1 MIKKLESWFK
11 ERPLW
16 LQDAAGRLLRN
27 SEISPADIDQL
38 TLLCKKDAGI
48 DVEIDSIPQALE
60 IPEGALTY
68 ETALLDLRLVAI
80 KELQGINALAPRKPL
95 EFGNENLTIIYGS
108 TGSGKSGYV
117 RILKH
122 ACGARHIGK
131 ILSNV
136 YKESPASQGCKF
148 IYTVNGK
155 SEESAWLTTDGVL
168 PTLSS
173 IKIYD
178 SDCGEIYVNEEN
190 EVAYEPRLLSFLQ
203 KLVEIS
209 DKVWHK
215 IDVEI
220 VRQASKKPVM
230 LQNHMN
236 TEAWKWYSNL
246 NHQTSKE
253 EIQKWRSWTDED
265 EKSLTALKVRL
276 SEPDP
281 KDKAALLRKQKGNLS
296 TLASDLQMFLDL
308 LSPDNCSAYI
318 AAKKDTQA
326 KRQVASVDAL
336 RVFEKSPVTGIGSES
351 WRLLWEQ
358 ARAFSMEEAYK
369 EIPFPNTAEGSHC
382 VLCQQPLEETAKV
395 RLRSFEEFVKGG
407 IAKAAEKAELKLSE
421 LQKQINNIP
430 TEDNVVLRLDSGGL
444 TEELLRKQVLALRT
458 GIEQRRTALITSD
471 EPGKFKEPIDK
482 GIIDSINIF
491 AASLEEQAVIFDND
505 ANQGNRKELQEKLTR
520 IEARKWLSEQSESIE
535 REIIRLKCVKQLED
549 AKKLTSTYAL
559 SLKKSA
565 LADELITS
573 AFVKRF
579 DEEIKKLG
587 AESIGVVL
595 EKTRTDKGRVYH
607 QVKIKNNNSGVPS
620 AQILSEGE
628 FRIISLAAFLADTEF
643 GQSEVEGHQSKSTFI
658 FDDPIS
664 SLDQEYEEAMAKRVV
679 KLSGARQVI
688 VFTHRL
694 SLLASLEDAAKTNGV
709 SLNVIGLQREP
720 WGAGEP
726 REAPL
731 PAQKPKNAINALLDR
746 VVGARKILTES
757 GQSEYELIAKGICSD
772 IRITLERLIEN
783 DLLADVIQRFR
794 RPITT
799 QGKLH
804 KLAKITLEDCK
815 FIDDL
820 MTKYSQYEHS
830 QPNESPI
837 PLPNPDNLEE
847 DLKKLKLWREEFEK
861 R

>member
-1 MIKKLESWFK
+1 MIKELESWFK
-11 ERPLW
+11 QRPLW

-48 DVEIDSIPQALE
+48 DVEINSTPQALE
-60 IPEGALTY
+60 IPEGALVH
-68 ETALLDLRLVAI
+68 EAESLDVQLVAI

-95 EFGNENLTIIYGS
+95 EFGSGNLTIIYGS

-136 YKESPASQGCKF
+136 YKEAPASQGCKF
-148 IYTVNGK
+148 IYTVKGE

-168 PTLSS
+168 LALSS
-173 IKIYD
+173 IEIYD

-190 EVAYEPRLLSFLQ
+190 EVAYEPRLLGFLQ

-209 DKVWHK
+209 DKVGHK

-230 LQNHMN
+230 PQNHMN

-253 EIQKWRSWTDED
+253 EIQKWCGWTDED
-265 EKSLTALKVRL
+265 EKSLAALKVRL

-296 TLASDLQMFLDL
+296 TLASDLRKFLDL

-318 AAKKDTQA
+318 AAKKDTQV
-326 KRQVASVDAL
+326 KRQAASVDAL

-358 ARAFSMEEAYK
+358 ARAFSEGESYT
-369 EIPFPNTAEGSHC
+369 EISFPNTAEGSHC

-407 IAKAAEKAELKLSE
+407 IEKAAEKAELKLSE

-444 TEELLRKQVLALRT
+444 TEELLRKQVLGLRT
-458 GIEQRRTALITSD
+458 CLEQRRTALITSD

-482 GIIDSINIF
+482 GVINLINTS
-491 AASLEEQAVIFDND
+491 AALLEEQAVIFDND
-505 ANQGNRKELQEKLTR
+505 AKQGNRKELQEKLTG

-535 REIIRLKCVKQLED
+535 TEIIRLKCVKQLED
-549 AKKLTSTYAL
+549 AKRLTSTYAL

-579 DEEIKKLG
+579 DEEIKKLS

-607 QVKIKNNNSGVPS
+607 QVKIKNNNSGIPS

-628 FRIISLAAFLADTEF
+628 FRIVSLAAFLAD
-643 GQSEVEGHQSKSTFI
+643 VEGHQSKSTFI

-664 SLDQEYEEAMAKRVV
+664 SLDQEYEEATAKRVV
-679 KLSGARQVI
+679 KLSEARQVI

-709 SLNVIGLQREP
+709 PLNVIGLQREP

-731 PAQKPKNAINALLDR
+731 PAQKPKSAINALLDR
-746 VVGARKILTES
+746 VMRARKILNES

-815 FIDDL
+815 FIDEL
-820 MTKYSQYEHS
+820 MTKYSQCEHS
-830 QPNESPI
+830 QPNESPV
-837 PLPNPDNLEE
+837 PLPTPDNLEE
-847 DLKKLKLWREEFEK
+847 DLKKLKSWREEFEK